1 VTTKDAR
8 SEFERRLA
16 EDRKRIKK
24 QQEERA
30 REAAAKEAAE
40 RAERQKKAQEAL
52 KMLEKEAKEKEAKE
66 KKPER
71 PVLPTTHVVEA
82 GDTLS
87 AIALKYYGN
96 AALWTEIYKVNKK
109 VIGDNPSRIFVGQK
123 LTIPRL

>member
-1 VTTKDAR
+1 MTTKDAR

-24 QQEERA
+24 LQEERA

-52 KMLEKEAKEKEAKE
+52 KMLGAKEEE

-71 PVLPTTHVVEA
+71 PALPATHVVEA

-109 VIGDNPSRIFVGQK
+109 VIGDNPSKIFVGQK
-123 LTIPRL
+123 LTIPQL

>member
-1 VTTKDAR
+1 MTKKDAR
-8 SEFERRLA
+8 SEFQRRLA
-16 EDRKRIKK
+16 EDRKRIKEL
-24 QQEERA
+24 QEERA

-52 KMLEKEAKEKEAKE
+52 KMLGAKEEE

-71 PVLPTTHVVEA
+71 PALPTTHVVEA

-96 AALWTEIYKVNKK
+96 AALWPEIYKANRKI
-109 VIGDNPSRIFVGQK
+109 IGDDASKIYVGQE
-123 LTIPRL
+123 LTIPKL

>member
-1 VTTKDAR
+1 MTKKDAR
-8 SEFERRLA
+8 SEFQRRLA
-16 EDRKRIKK
+16 EDRKRIKEL
-24 QQEERA
+24 QEERA

-52 KMLEKEAKEKEAKE
+52 KMLGAKEE

-71 PVLPTTHVVEA
+71 PALPTTHVVEA

-96 AALWTEIYKVNKK
+96 AALWPEIYKANRK
-109 VIGDNPSRIFVGQK
+109 VIGDDASKIYVGQK
-123 LTIPRL
+123 LTIPKL